1 MNVRYLRFFLR
12 DLERFKDKKTKQQV
26 KAHIQKIKAAQ
37 QLSEITQLK
46 KLKGHPCAYRIR
58 IGNYRMGVFI
68 ENDCVTFARFVK
80 RNDIYKLFP

>member
-12 DLERFKDKKTKQQV
+12 DLERLKDKKTKQQV
-26 KAHIQKIKAAQ
+26 KAHIQKIKAAK